1 MRSGGMPGRVWK
13 DGFMNPP
20 QELSGPLWPLL
31 VYFAAVLIVVTGM
44 LVISHFLGQRHHE
57 RSTGVPFEAGMLPT
71 GSARRRVSINFYMV
85 AIFFVIFDLEAVF
98 LFAWAVAAR
107 PLGWMG
113 FIEVVIFV
121 FILLAALVYLWG
133 QGALDWG
140 SSRQVSRPPVK
151 R

>member
-1 MRSGGMPGRVWK
+1 
-13 DGFMNPP
+13 MNPP
-20 QELSGPLWPLL
+20 QALSGPLWPLL
-31 VYFAAVLIVVTGM
+31 VYLAAVLIVVAGM
-44 LVISHFLGQRHHE
+44 IIISYFLGQRHHE
-57 RSTGVPFEAGMLPT
+57 PSTSIPFESGMLPT
-71 GSARRRVSINFYMV
+71 GSARRRISINFYMV

-107 PLGWMG
+107 PLGWAG
-113 FIEVVIFV
+113 FVEVVVFV
-121 FILLAALVYLWG
+121 IILLAALAYLWG